1 MLRILGIDPGGT
13 NGLVVAR
20 LPEHAPL
27 EVVDHRQIKD
37 LMEFADFVESTLPYI
52 DLVICERFIAQN
64 TAFVADAPAA
74 CEPIGIVKLLTYI
87 HLVPLELPAPQ
98 ARLAVTDQ
106 ALKDSDYWIRGQEHA
121 RQALRHVLAHVT
133 KERHA
138 ATIRRL
144 HPR

>member
-13 NGLVVAR
+13 NGLVIAR
-20 LPEHAPL
+20 LPENAPL
-27 EVVDHRQIKD
+27 QVVDHRQITD
-37 LMEFADFVESTLPYI
+37 LMAFAEFVESVLPCI

-74 CEPIGIVKLLTYI
+74 CEPIGIVKFLAYI
-87 HLVPLELPAPQ
+87 HRVPLELPAPQ

-106 ALKDSDYWIRGQEHA
+106 ALKDSGYWIKGEEHA
-121 RQALRHVLAHVT
+121 RQALRHVLAYT
-133 KERHA
+133 MRERHA

>member
-1 MLRILGIDPGGT
+1 MLRILSIDPGGT
-13 NGLVVAR
+13 NGLIVAR

-37 LMEFADFVESTLPYI
+37 LMEFSGFVADTLSCI
-52 DLVICERFIAQN
+52 DLAICERFIPQN

-87 HLVPLELPAPQ
+87 YRVPLELPAPQ

-106 ALKDSDYWIRGQEHA
+106 ALKYSGYWIRGQEHA
-121 RQALRHVLAHVT
+121 RQALRHVLAHVM